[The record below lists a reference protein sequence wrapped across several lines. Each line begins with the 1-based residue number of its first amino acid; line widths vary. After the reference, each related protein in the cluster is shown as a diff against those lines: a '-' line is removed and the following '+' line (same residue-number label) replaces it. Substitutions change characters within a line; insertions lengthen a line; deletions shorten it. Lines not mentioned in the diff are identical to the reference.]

1 MGGKPP
7 ITVRVAGRRLF
18 GRVAFL
24 FLLLCSILLGAAAG
38 LLFVYESDLPQ
49 IRALETY
56 RPDVV
61 TEVYAD
67 DGTPIGSFALERRI
81 LLTYEQIPKILR
93 DAVIVSEDRHFEE
106 HWGVDFPRVLE
117 AAWLDLREGRKAEG
131 ASTLTMQL
139 ARMLFLTPEK
149 NFRRKIEETM
159 LALQIER
166 QYSKQQI
173 FTMYANQVYLGRG
186 NYGFEAASEF
196 YFGKHVGELT
206 LPEAALLVAMIPGPT
221 FSPLLHP
228 KRALE
233 RRNIVLELMAD
244 AGKIT
249 RAQARTA
256 ETEPLGLH
264 LTYPHNNNIAPYFLE
279 EVRQR
284 LEQRFGTEDVFTQG
298 LRVYTTLNTRM
309 QQAAVQAVRDGLHAY
324 DRRHGWRGHLTN
336 ILRDHLG
343 TLESYQAEDWQSA
356 IEKGDYVT
364 GLVTAVTGQT
374 ARIRIGPYRA
384 TLEPKDYAWT
394 GASTPRALVRPG
406 DLIEVYIREISGKG
420 AEVELEQQPK
430 AQAALVTIQNDTGE
444 VKAMVGGMS
453 FQQSKF
459 NRATQ
464 AMRQV
469 GSSFKIYLYSAALE
483 QGWTPFDT
491 VLDAPFS
498 VVSGG
503 KWYTPHNYDGTY
515 EGRITLR
522 RGLAASRN
530 VAAVRLATRVGL
542 DNVIAMA
549 RRFGIT
555 APIPRYMPVVL
566 GAADM
571 TLFEHT
577 SAFTVFPN
585 DGVRVEPHL
594 IRKVTTHDGA
604 LLEEVRPKV
613 YDVLSPRVARTMTA
627 MLEDVVNFGTGVG
640 AKALGRPSAGKTGT
654 TQDWTDAW
662 YLGFTPSLTAGVW
675 VGNDDPSISLGK
687 GEQGAK
693 TALPIWVEFM
703 KDALEGMPVENFTDV
718 VPLEKLAAGHL
729 ERVDTPDT
737 APAEAGEGRSR
748 GRASI
753 PTPPSQT
760 TAPDTPNNR

>member
-1 MGGKPP
+1 MGGEPSL
-7 ITVRVAGRRLF
+7 TVRVAGRKLF

-56 RPDVV
+56 RPDIV

-93 DAVIVSEDRHFEE
+93 DAVIVTEDRHFEE

-149 NFRRKIEETM
+149 SFRRKIEETM

-173 FTMYANQVYLGRG
+173 FTMYANQVYLGHG

-196 YFGKHVGELT
+196 YFGKHVGELA

-221 FSPLLHP
+221 YSPLLHP
-228 KRALE
+228 RRALE
-233 RRNIVLELMAD
+233 RRNIVLELMAN
-244 AGKIT
+244 AGRIT
-249 RAQARTA
+249 RAQARAA
-256 ETEPLGLH
+256 EAEPLGLR
-264 LTYPHNNNIAPYFLE
+264 LTYPRNDVAPYFLE

-298 LRVYTTLNTRM
+298 LRIYTTLNLKM
-309 QQAAVQAVRDGLHAY
+309 QRAATQAVRDGLYAY
-324 DRRHGWRGHLTN
+324 ERRHGWRGHLAN

-343 TLESYQAEDWQSA
+343 TLESYQAEDWQSP

-364 GLVTAVTGQT
+364 GLVTAVGNQT
-374 ARIRIGPYRA
+374 AKIKIGPYHA
-384 TLEPKDYAWT
+384 TLEPADYAWT
-394 GASTPRALVRPG
+394 GARSARALLHAG
-406 DLIEVYIREISGKG
+406 DLAEVHVRELSGKT
-420 AEVELEQQPK
+420 ARVELEQQPK
-430 AQAALVTIQNDTGE
+430 AQAALVAIENDTGE
-444 VKAMVGGMS
+444 VKAMVGGYS
-453 FQQSKF
+453 FEASKF

-464 AMRQV
+464 AERQV

-483 QGWTPFDT
+483 QGWTPFNTILDT
-491 VLDAPFS
+491 PFS
-498 VVSGG
+498 AISGG

-522 RGLAASRN
+522 RALAASRN

-549 RRFGIT
+549 RRFGIST
-555 APIPRYMPVVL
+555 PIPRYLPVVL

-571 TLFEHT
+571 TLLEHT

-585 DGVRVEPHL
+585 EGVRVQPHL
-594 IRKVTTHDGA
+594 IRKVTGYDGA
-604 LLEEVRPKV
+604 LLEEARPKV
-613 YDVLSPRVARTMTA
+613 YDVLSPQVARTMTA

-640 AKALGRPSAGKTGT
+640 AKALGRPCAGKTGT

-662 YLGFTPSLTAGVW
+662 FLGFTPSLTAGVW

-687 GEQGAK
+687 GEQGSKA
-693 TALPIWVEFM
+693 ALPIWVEFM
-703 KDALEGMPVENFTDV
+703 KGALEGTPVENFSDV

-737 APAEAGEGRSR
+737 APAEAGEGRSN
-748 GRASI
+748 GATAAPAATS
-753 PTPPSQT
+753 TPG
-760 TAPDTPNNR
+760 TPRNR